1 MLCVLLS
8 LSVHIS
14 LVTDIPTSGYDLS
27 IFIPDDENLFQFD
40 TTQFWITI
48 NKNELFLL
56 QSENVYMLN
65 HSGTAAAL

>member
-1 MLCVLLS
+1 MLSVLLS

-14 LVTDIPTSGYDLS
+14 LVTDIPTSGYDLG
-27 IFIPDDENLFQFD
+27 IFIPDDENLFQFY
-40 TTQFWITI
+40 TTQFWIKI

-56 QSENVYMLN
+56 QSKNVYMLN